1 MDPRL
6 GFSFW
11 KFNIHYYALLII
23 LGAIV
28 AAIIAAWQARKNG
41 RDSEVI
47 VDLMPWLLIGGI
59 IGARLWHVFTPG
71 VYDGTTASY
80 FEDPIK
86 ILQIWK
92 GGLGIPGGVIG
103 GAIALWLYTKVKKLN
118 FAEWADYIAP
128 GLLIGQGIGRW
139 GNFINQ
145 ELYGRPSNLPWAI
158 KIDPLYR
165 IPGFELIE
173 RYHPLFLYEFI
184 LNTLAGILLL
194 IISRV
199 CKKKL
204 YKGDLILL
212 YLVFYPAIR
221 FGLEFVRLVPSLTK
235 SGININQTVMLVVMI
250 LAIIALILRHTI
262 LKPKQEE
269 ETAEMLV
276 DEAVLDGEALEEAV
290 DEELVE
296 EVAELD
302 RLDAEVSET
311 VDTVESLAEETEA
324 KISEDADELVETIE
338 ETVIPDADSTEE
350 GSQKPKSLPKRNSH
364 NATQDT
370 SVAFSLSQNLVV
382 EFSPR

>member
-6 GFSFW
+6 GFSIW

-165 IPGFELIE
+165 IPGFDLIE

-350 GSQKPKSLPKRNSH
+350 GKPE
-364 NATQDT
+364 A
-370 SVAFSLSQNLVV
+370 
-382 EFSPR
+382 